1 MICKR
6 CNECGIEKELS
17 EFQKRKDSKDGLRS
31 KCKNCISEYQKSYQL
46 KYYENNIEK
55 ITDYKYN
62 YRRTSSYRDKNNN
75 RLDNKELKIFRSVI
89 NNVIKR
95 IKVGKNN
102 LKNIDLVGYSYEDF
116 KNHMEKL
123 FLEGMSWENHG
134 EWHVD
139 HKIPVSK
146 FEILDIKIINS
157 LDNLQ
162 PLWAKDNLRKGNRIE
177 PGDYVPL

>member
-31 KCKNCISEYQKSYQL
+31 KCKTCISEYQKSYQL

-89 NNVIKR
+89 NNVIK
-95 IKVGKNN
+95 
-102 LKNIDLVGYSYEDF
+102 
-116 KNHMEKL
+116 
-123 FLEGMSWENHG
+123 
-134 EWHVD
+134 
-139 HKIPVSK
+139 
-146 FEILDIKIINS
+146 
-157 LDNLQ
+157 
-162 PLWAKDNLRKGNRIE
+162 IE
-177 PGDYVPL
+177 